1 MTYLAVPLEAGHD
14 RSGFDCGRE
23 SLNHYLLKQAGQDM
37 KRRLAVAFVLTG
49 ADGKVIGYYTLSSDG
64 LPFEEVPAAVRKT
77 MPRSYK
83 NLPTILLG
91 RLAVDRRRHGEG
103 LGELLLLD
111 ALKRSYDLSLTDVG
125 AAAVVADPI
134 DDGAAA
140 FYAQYG
146 FVMLPDR
153 GRMFIPMK
161 TVRLL
166 YKS

>member
-1 MTYLAVPLEAGHD
+1 MVFFLPDA
-14 RSGFDCGRE
+14 
-23 SLNHYLLKQAGQDM
+23 AGQ
-37 KRRLAVAFVLTG
+37 
-49 ADGKVIGYYTLSSDG
+49 VIGYYSLSSDS
-64 LPFEEVPAAVRKT
+64 LPYEEVPAAVQKT
-77 MPRSYK
+77 MPRSYA

-125 AAAVVADPI
+125 AAAIVVDPL
-134 DDGAAA
+134 DKDAVA

-161 TVRLL
+161 TVKSL
-166 YKS
+166 YTR